1 LLYNYI
7 NNKCSSLSVEYSKLS
22 IPAIII
28 VVIGGVISFFLAFNF
43 YPEKHVNVNIDG
55 KCYEL
60 IDQANIQYQNL
71 VASNR
76 LQVLKMQIDYIE
88 SADAQIPIIFS
99 GYEDRINAFLQTNH
113 LQIIEKQNIT
123 NSVNPS
129 LNKNIVKAI
138 ISKNELSNLINNSE
152 ISDFYPYS
160 NSIIGSIGI
169 QPTQYFTIEEGK
181 AVSNKSKEL
190 MYIGVKGIIKSK
202 DGVKSAECR
211 NI

>member
-1 LLYNYI
+1 M
-7 NNKCSSLSVEYSKLS
+7 NKCSSLLVDYRKLS
-22 IPAIII
+22 IPVIII
-28 VVIGGVISFFLAFNF
+28 LVIGGVISFLLAFNF

-55 KCYEL
+55 RCYEL
-60 IDQANIQYQNL
+60 IDNANIQYQNL
-71 VASNR
+71 AASNR
-76 LQVLKMQIDYIE
+76 LLVLKMQIDYIE
-88 SADAQIPIIFS
+88 SADAKIPIIFS
-99 GYEDRINAFLQTNH
+99 GYEERINEFLQRYPF
-113 LQIIEKQNIT
+113 QIIEKQNIT

-129 LNKNIVKAI
+129 LSKNIVKAI
-138 ISKNELSNLINNSE
+138 VSKNELSNLINRSK

-169 QPTQYFTIEEGK
+169 QSTQYFTLEEGK

-190 MYIGVKGIIKSK
+190 MYKELKEIIESK

>member
-1 LLYNYI
+1 MNYI
-7 NNKCSSLSVEYSKLS
+7 IKKCYCVLVDYRKLS
-22 IPAIII
+22 LPAIII
-28 VVIGGVISFFLAFNF
+28 FVIGGVISFLLAFNF

-60 IDQANIQYQNL
+60 LDKANMQYQNL
-71 VASNR
+71 AASNR
-76 LQVLKMQIDYIE
+76 LLVLKMQIDYIE
-88 SADAQIPIIFS
+88 SADAKIPIIFS
-99 GYEDRINAFLQTNH
+99 GYEERINEFLQIYPF
-113 LQIIEKQNIT
+113 QIIEKQNIT

-138 ISKNELSNLINNSE
+138 VSKNELSNLINNSK
-152 ISDFYPYS
+152 ISDFYQYS

-169 QPTQYFTIEEGK
+169 QSTQYFTLEEGK

-190 MYIGVKGIIKSK
+190 MYNGLKEIIESK
-202 DGVKSAECR
+202 EGVKSAECR

>member
-1 LLYNYI
+1 MDYR
-7 NNKCSSLSVEYSKLS
+7 KLS
-22 IPAIII
+22 LPAIII
-28 VVIGGVISFFLAFNF
+28 FVIGGVISFLLAFNF

-60 IDQANIQYQNL
+60 LDKANIQYQNL
-71 VASNR
+71 AASNR
-76 LQVLKMQIDYIE
+76 LLVLKMQIDYIE
-88 SADAQIPIIFS
+88 SVGAKIPVIFS
-99 GYEDRINAFLQTNH
+99 GYEERINEFLQIH
-113 LQIIEKQNIT
+113 PFQIIEKQNIT

-138 ISKNELSNLINNSE
+138 VSKNELSNLINNSK
-152 ISDFYPYS
+152 ISDFYQYS

-169 QPTQYFTIEEGK
+169 QPTQYFTLEEGK

-190 MYIGVKGIIKSK
+190 MYNGLKEIIESK
-202 DGVKSAECR
+202 EGVKSAECR

>member
-1 LLYNYI
+1 VDYR
-7 NNKCSSLSVEYSKLS
+7 KLS
-22 IPAIII
+22 LPAIII
-28 VVIGGVISFFLAFNF
+28 FGIGGVISFLLAFNF

-60 IDQANIQYQNL
+60 LDKANMQYQNL
-71 VASNR
+71 AASNR
-76 LQVLKMQIDYIE
+76 LLVLKMQIDYIE
-88 SADAQIPIIFS
+88 SADAKIPIIFS
-99 GYEDRINAFLQTNH
+99 GYEERINEFLQIYPF
-113 LQIIEKQNIT
+113 QIIEKQNIT

-138 ISKNELSNLINNSE
+138 VSKNELSNLINNSK
-152 ISDFYPYS
+152 ISDFYQYS

-169 QPTQYFTIEEGK
+169 QSTQYFTVEEGK

-190 MYIGVKGIIKSK
+190 MYNGLKGIIESK
-202 DGVKSAECR
+202 EGVKSAECR

>member
-1 LLYNYI
+1 M
-7 NNKCSSLSVEYSKLS
+7 NKCSSLLVDYRILS
-22 IPAIII
+22 IPVIII
-28 VVIGGVISFFLAFNF
+28 LVIGGVISFLLAFNF

-55 KCYEL
+55 RCYEL
-60 IDQANIQYQNL
+60 IDNANIQYQNL
-71 VASNR
+71 AASNR
-76 LQVLKMQIDYIE
+76 LLVLKMQIDYIE
-88 SADAQIPIIFS
+88 SADAKIPIIFS
-99 GYEDRINAFLQTNH
+99 GYEERINEFLQRYPF
-113 LQIIEKQNIT
+113 QIIEKQNIT

-129 LNKNIVKAI
+129 LSKNIVKAI
-138 ISKNELSNLINNSE
+138 VSKNELSNLINHSK

-169 QPTQYFTIEEGK
+169 QSTQYFTLEEGK

-190 MYIGVKGIIKSK
+190 MYKELKEIIESK

>member
-1 LLYNYI
+1 M
-7 NNKCSSLSVEYSKLS
+7 EYRKLS
-22 IPAIII
+22 IPTIII
-28 VVIGGVISFFLAFNF
+28 VVIEGVISFFLAFNF

-71 VASNR
+71 VASTR

-123 NSVNPS
+123 NSLNPS

-190 MYIGVKGIIKSK
+190 MYIGVKEIIKSK
-202 DGVKSAECR
+202 DEVKSAECR

>member
-1 LLYNYI
+1 MDYR
-7 NNKCSSLSVEYSKLS
+7 KLS
-22 IPAIII
+22 LPAIII
-28 VVIGGVISFFLAFNF
+28 FVIGGVISFLLAFNF

-60 IDQANIQYQNL
+60 LDKANMQYQNL
-71 VASNR
+71 AASNR
-76 LQVLKMQIDYIE
+76 LLVLKMQIDYIE
-88 SADAQIPIIFS
+88 SADAKIPIIFS
-99 GYEDRINAFLQTNH
+99 GYEERINEFLQIYPF
-113 LQIIEKQNIT
+113 QIIEKQNIT

-138 ISKNELSNLINNSE
+138 VSKNELSNLINNSK
-152 ISDFYPYS
+152 ISDFYQYS

-169 QPTQYFTIEEGK
+169 QSTQYFTLEEGK

-190 MYIGVKGIIKSK
+190 MYNGLKEIIESK
-202 DGVKSAECR
+202 EGVKSAECR

>member
-1 LLYNYI
+1 MNYI
-7 NNKCSSLSVEYSKLS
+7 IKKCSCLLVDYRKLS
-22 IPAIII
+22 LPAIII
-28 VVIGGVISFFLAFNF
+28 FVIGGVISFLLAFNF

-60 IDQANIQYQNL
+60 LDKANMQYQNL
-71 VASNR
+71 AASNR
-76 LQVLKMQIDYIE
+76 LLVLKMQIDYIE
-88 SADAQIPIIFS
+88 SAVAKIPIIFS
-99 GYEDRINAFLQTNH
+99 GYEERINEFLQIYPF
-113 LQIIEKQNIT
+113 QIIEKQNIT

-138 ISKNELSNLINNSE
+138 VSKNELSNLINNSK
-152 ISDFYPYS
+152 ISDFYQYS

-169 QPTQYFTIEEGK
+169 QSTQYFTLEEGK

-190 MYIGVKGIIKSK
+190 MYNGLKEIIESK
-202 DGVKSAECR
+202 EGVKSAECR

>member
-1 LLYNYI
+1 M
-7 NNKCSSLSVEYSKLS
+7 EYRKLS

-71 VASNR
+71 VASTR

-190 MYIGVKGIIKSK
+190 MYIGVKEIIKSK

>member
-1 LLYNYI
+1 
-7 NNKCSSLSVEYSKLS
+7 
-22 IPAIII
+22 
-28 VVIGGVISFFLAFNF
+28 
-43 YPEKHVNVNIDG
+43 
-55 KCYEL
+55 
-60 IDQANIQYQNL
+60 
-71 VASNR
+71 
-76 LQVLKMQIDYIE
+76 MQIDYIE

-113 LQIIEKQNIT
+113 LQIIERQNIT

-190 MYIGVKGIIKSK
+190 MYIGVKEIIKSK

>member
-1 LLYNYI
+1 VDYR
-7 NNKCSSLSVEYSKLS
+7 KLS
-22 IPAIII
+22 LPAIII
-28 VVIGGVISFFLAFNF
+28 FVIGGVISFLLAFNF

-60 IDQANIQYQNL
+60 LDKANMQYQNL
-71 VASNR
+71 AASNR
-76 LQVLKMQIDYIE
+76 LLVLKMQIDHIE
-88 SADAQIPIIFS
+88 SAVAKIPIIFS
-99 GYEDRINAFLQTNH
+99 GYEERINEFLQIYPF
-113 LQIIEKQNIT
+113 QIIEKQNIT

-138 ISKNELSNLINNSE
+138 VSKNELSNLINNSK
-152 ISDFYPYS
+152 ISDFYQYS

-169 QPTQYFTIEEGK
+169 QSTQYFTLEEGK

-190 MYIGVKGIIKSK
+190 MYNGLKEIIESK
-202 DGVKSAECR
+202 EGVKSAECR

>member
-1 LLYNYI
+1 M
-7 NNKCSSLSVEYSKLS
+7 EYRKLS

-43 YPEKHVNVNIDG
+43 YPEKHVNVNIEG

-71 VASNR
+71 VASTR

-190 MYIGVKGIIKSK
+190 MYIGVKEIIKSK

>member
-1 LLYNYI
+1 MDYR
-7 NNKCSSLSVEYSKLS
+7 KLS
-22 IPAIII
+22 LPAIII
-28 VVIGGVISFFLAFNF
+28 FVIGGVISFLLAFNF

-60 IDQANIQYQNL
+60 LDKANMQYQNL
-71 VASNR
+71 AASNR
-76 LQVLKMQIDYIE
+76 LLVLKMQIDYIE
-88 SADAQIPIIFS
+88 SVGAKIPIIFS
-99 GYEDRINAFLQTNH
+99 GYEERINEFLQIH
-113 LQIIEKQNIT
+113 PFQIIEKQNIT

-138 ISKNELSNLINNSE
+138 VSKNELSNLINNSK
-152 ISDFYPYS
+152 ISDFYQYS

-169 QPTQYFTIEEGK
+169 QSTQYFTLEEGK

-190 MYIGVKGIIKSK
+190 MYNGLKEIIESK
-202 DGVKSAECR
+202 EGVKSAECR

>member
-1 LLYNYI
+1 
-7 NNKCSSLSVEYSKLS
+7 
-22 IPAIII
+22 
-28 VVIGGVISFFLAFNF
+28 
-43 YPEKHVNVNIDG
+43 
-55 KCYEL
+55 
-60 IDQANIQYQNL
+60 
-71 VASNR
+71 
-76 LQVLKMQIDYIE
+76 MQIDYIE

-129 LNKNIVKAI
+129 LNKNIVKAT

-190 MYIGVKGIIKSK
+190 MYIGVKEIIKSK
-202 DGVKSAECR
+202 DEVKSAECR